1 MHADLPAAKTRPLVV
16 VADDQPETL
25 LILADTLEDDFDV
38 RTFSDGSSVLDYVTQ
53 GQPADLFLLD
63 VLMPGLD
70 GFELCRRLKANE
82 RTRDIPVVIITSLDG
97 AVDEMLGLEVGAID
111 FLHKPISPAVTLAR
125 VRNHLALA
133 GALRQQRQRNIDLEQ
148 LVAERTAAIRE
159 KSESLRLAQ
168 DHIIVAQSATITAF
182 CALAEAR
189 DNETGNHIKRTQ
201 NFVRRLAEEL
211 QSTPR
216 YQALLS
222 NEYINLLYQSAPLH
236 DIGKVAIPDHILL
249 KPGPLTAEEWVTMRQ
264 HTTFGAE
271 AIAAAEA
278 HLEGHG
284 ESFLRIA
291 REIALFHHEKWD
303 GSGYPQGLAGET
315 IPLSA
320 RLMALA
326 DVYDALTTRR
336 VYKPPFPHA
345 QAVSMMT
352 EGRGKH
358 FDPLVMDA
366 FLNIQAD
373 FDAIAQ
379 QFADH

>member
-1 MHADLPAAKTRPLVV
+1 MRAELTAQTTRPLVV

-25 LILADTLEDDFDV
+25 LILTDTLEADFDV
-38 RTFSDGSSVLDYVTQ
+38 QTFSDGSSVLDYVMQ
-53 GQPADLFLLD
+53 GKHADLFLLD

-70 GFELCRRLKANE
+70 GFELCRRLKAYE
-82 RTRDIPVVIITSLDG
+82 KTRDVPVVIITSLDG

-133 GALRQQRQRNIDLEQ
+133 GALRLQRQRNTDLEQ

-159 KSESLRLAQ
+159 QSETLRKAQ
-168 DHIIVAQSATITAF
+168 DQIIVAQSATITAF

-201 NFVRRLAEEL
+201 NFVRCLAEEL
-211 QSTPR
+211 RKHPR
-216 YQALLS
+216 HEDLLS
-222 NEYINLLYQSAPLH
+222 SEYISLLYQSAPLH

-249 KPGPLTAEEWVTMRQ
+249 KPGPLTAEEWVTMRK
-264 HTTFGAE
+264 HTTYGAE

-291 REIALFHHEKWD
+291 REISLYHHEKWD
-303 GSGYPQGLAGET
+303 GSGYPHALEGEA

-320 RLMALA
+320 RLMAVA

-336 VYKPPFPHA
+336 VYKPPFPHE
-345 QAVSMMT
+345 QAVSMIT
-352 EGRGKH
+352 EGCGKH
-358 FDPLVMDA
+358 FDPLVIDV
-366 FLNIQAD
+366 FLTIQDD
-373 FDAIAQ
+373 FQAIAQ

>member
-303 GSGYPQGLAGET
+303 GSGYPQGLAGEA